1 VGVASVARIGRVL
14 THQAGE
20 KWSVELRLDE
30 HDRCYSVFLNRTFIT
45 EMLAN
50 EAGTRAVAD
59 WTAGRVLAR
68 DLILQELAA
77 VYRRLRATHK
87 TMQPVT
93 VPATRS
99 AWEHALGAWEQS
111 GWIRPSEAIRYRDH
125 VRAAFEAETGP
136 VRRHKLSTDGESA
149 A

>member
-1 VGVASVARIGRVL
+1 MTLRRV
-14 THQAGE
+14 E
-20 KWSVELRLDE
+20 P
-30 HDRCYSVFLNRTFIT
+30 C
-45 EMLAN
+45 
-50 EAGTRAVAD
+50 
-59 WTAGRVLAR
+59 